1 MNHLLFIGNLGA
13 GEIIVIALVVLLL
26 FGGKKIPELMKGL
39 GKGLDALLG
48 DDFTNEPEVKSSLF
62 LPISQVESCAAQPR
76 KQFDPDALADL
87 ADSIRQHGIIQPLT
101 VRKLQSGYYQ
111 IIAGERRWRASRAA
125 GLKEVPVR
133 ILEADDKL
141 AMELALVENLQRE
154 DLNAIE
160 EAQGIKAL
168 MDTLSL
174 TQDEAAERVGK
185 SRPAVANALRLLKL
199 PDSVI
204 ALVSD
209 GKLSPGHARALLGFK
224 DEQDIIETAD
234 LIIEKGLTVRD
245 VEKLV
250 KKRNKEPKA
259 EKPAARRA
267 SYYDEVELALTDFLG
282 RKVKVGTKPG
292 KESGVLEID
301 FFDKDDLTRLADAL
315 KSLGD

>member
-1 MNHLLFIGNLGA
+1 MA
-13 GEIIVIALVVLLL
+13 A
-26 FGGKKIPELMKGL
+26 KKGGL
-39 GKGLDALLG
+39 GRGLDALFADNSIEEIASTSAVKLKIM
-48 DDFTNEPEVKSSLF
+48 DIEPNRD
-62 LPISQVESCAAQPR
+62 QPR
-76 KQFDPDALADL
+76 KIFDEDALAEL
-87 ADSIRQHGIIQPLT
+87 ADSIAKHGVIQPLL
-101 VRKLQSGYYQ
+101 VRPMPDGSYQ
-111 IIAGERRWRASRAA
+111 LVAGERRWRASRMA
-125 GLKEVPVR
+125 GLTEVPVV
-133 ILEADDKL
+133 IKELSDDEAM
-141 AMELALVENLQRE
+141 ALALIENLQRE

-160 EAQGIKAL
+160 EAQGTK
-168 MDTLSL
+168 
-174 TQDEAAERVGK
+174 
-185 SRPAVANALRLLKL
+185 ALRLLKL

>member
-1 MNHLLFIGNLGA
+1 MA
-13 GEIIVIALVVLLL
+13 A
-26 FGGKKIPELMKGL
+26 KKGGL
-39 GKGLDALLG
+39 GRGLDALFADNSIEEIASTSAVKLKIM
-48 DDFTNEPEVKSSLF
+48 DIEPNRD
-62 LPISQVESCAAQPR
+62 QPR
-76 KQFDPDALADL
+76 KIFDEDALAEL
-87 ADSIRQHGIIQPLT
+87 ADSIAKHGVIQPLL
-101 VRKLQSGYYQ
+101 VRPMPDGSYQ
-111 IIAGERRWRASRAA
+111 LVAGERRWRASRMA
-125 GLKEVPVR
+125 GMTEVPVV
-133 ILEADDKL
+133 IKELSDDEAM
-141 AMELALVENLQRE
+141 ALALIENLQRE

-245 VEKLV
+245 VEKIV

>member
-1 MNHLLFIGNLGA
+1 MA
-13 GEIIVIALVVLLL
+13 A
-26 FGGKKIPELMKGL
+26 KKGGL
-39 GKGLDALLG
+39 GRGLDALFADNSIEEIASTSAVKLKIM
-48 DDFTNEPEVKSSLF
+48 DIEPNRD
-62 LPISQVESCAAQPR
+62 QPR
-76 KQFDPDALADL
+76 KIFDEDALAEL
-87 ADSIRQHGIIQPLT
+87 ADSIAKHGVIQPLL
-101 VRKLQSGYYQ
+101 VRPMPDGSYQ
-111 IIAGERRWRASRAA
+111 LVAGERRWRASRMA
-125 GLKEVPVR
+125 GLTEVPVV
-133 ILEADDKL
+133 IKELSDDEAM
-141 AMELALVENLQRE
+141 ALALIENLQRE

-301 FFDKDDLTRLADAL
+301 FFDKDDLTRLADTL

>member
-1 MNHLLFIGNLGA
+1 MA
-13 GEIIVIALVVLLL
+13 A
-26 FGGKKIPELMKGL
+26 KKGGL
-39 GKGLDALLG
+39 GRGLDALFADNSIEEIASTSAVKLKIM
-48 DDFTNEPEVKSSLF
+48 DIEPNRD
-62 LPISQVESCAAQPR
+62 QPR
-76 KQFDPDALADL
+76 KIFDEDALAEL
-87 ADSIRQHGIIQPLT
+87 ADSIAKHGVIQPLL
-101 VRKLQSGYYQ
+101 VRPMPDGSYQ
-111 IIAGERRWRASRAA
+111 LVAGERRWRASRMA
-125 GLKEVPVR
+125 GLTEVPVV
-133 ILEADDKL
+133 IKELSDDEAM
-141 AMELALVENLQRE
+141 ALALIENLQRE

-199 PDSVI
+199 PNSVI

-234 LIIEKGLTVRD
+234 LIIEKVLTVRD

>member
-1 MNHLLFIGNLGA
+1 MA
-13 GEIIVIALVVLLL
+13 A
-26 FGGKKIPELMKGL
+26 KKGGL
-39 GKGLDALLG
+39 GRGLDALFADNSIEEIASTSAVKLKIM
-48 DDFTNEPEVKSSLF
+48 DIEPNRD
-62 LPISQVESCAAQPR
+62 QPR
-76 KQFDPDALADL
+76 KIFDEDALAEL
-87 ADSIRQHGIIQPLT
+87 ADSIAKHGVIQPLL
-101 VRKLQSGYYQ
+101 VRPMPDGSYQ
-111 IIAGERRWRASRAA
+111 LVAGERRWRASRMA
-125 GLKEVPVR
+125 GLTEVPVV
-133 ILEADDKL
+133 IKELSDDEAM
-141 AMELALVENLQRE
+141 ALALIENLQRE

-315 KSLGD
+315 KSFGD

>member
-1 MNHLLFIGNLGA
+1 MA
-13 GEIIVIALVVLLL
+13 A
-26 FGGKKIPELMKGL
+26 KKGGL
-39 GKGLDALLG
+39 GRGLDALFADNSIEEIASTSAVKLKIM
-48 DDFTNEPEVKSSLF
+48 DIEPNRD
-62 LPISQVESCAAQPR
+62 QPR
-76 KQFDPDALADL
+76 KIFDEDALAEL
-87 ADSIRQHGIIQPLT
+87 ADSIAKHGVIQPLL
-101 VRKLQSGYYQ
+101 VRPMPDGSYQ
-111 IIAGERRWRASRAA
+111 LVAGERRWRASRMA
-125 GLKEVPVR
+125 GLTEVPVV
-133 ILEADDKL
+133 IKELSDDEAM
-141 AMELALVENLQRE
+141 ALALIENLQRE

-234 LIIEKGLTVRD
+234 LIIEKELTVRD

-292 KESGVLEID
+292 KASGVLEID

>member
-1 MNHLLFIGNLGA
+1 MA
-13 GEIIVIALVVLLL
+13 A
-26 FGGKKIPELMKGL
+26 KKGGL
-39 GKGLDALLG
+39 GRGLDALFADNSIEEIASTSAVKLKIM
-48 DDFTNEPEVKSSLF
+48 DIEPNRD
-62 LPISQVESCAAQPR
+62 QPR
-76 KQFDPDALADL
+76 KIFDEDALAEL
-87 ADSIRQHGIIQPLT
+87 ADSIAKHGVIQPLL
-101 VRKLQSGYYQ
+101 VRPMPDGSYQ
-111 IIAGERRWRASRAA
+111 LVAGERRWRASRMA
-125 GLKEVPVR
+125 GLTEVPVV
-133 ILEADDKL
+133 IKELSDDEAM
-141 AMELALVENLQRE
+141 ALALIENLQRE

-209 GKLSPGHARALLGFK
+209 CKLSPGHARALLGFK

-301 FFDKDDLTRLADAL
+301 FFDKDDLTRLADVL

>member
-1 MNHLLFIGNLGA
+1 MA
-13 GEIIVIALVVLLL
+13 A
-26 FGGKKIPELMKGL
+26 KKGGL
-39 GKGLDALLG
+39 GRGLDALFADNSIEEITSTSAVKLKIM
-48 DDFTNEPEVKSSLF
+48 DIEPNRD
-62 LPISQVESCAAQPR
+62 QPR
-76 KQFDPDALADL
+76 KIFDEDALAEL
-87 ADSIRQHGIIQPLT
+87 ADSIAKHGVIQPLL
-101 VRKLQSGYYQ
+101 VRPMPDGSYQ
-111 IIAGERRWRASRAA
+111 LVAGERRWRASRMA
-125 GLKEVPVR
+125 GLTEVPVV
-133 ILEADDKL
+133 IKELSDDEAM
-141 AMELALVENLQRE
+141 ALALIENLQRE

-259 EKPAARRA
+259 EKSAARRA

>member
-1 MNHLLFIGNLGA
+1 MA
-13 GEIIVIALVVLLL
+13 A
-26 FGGKKIPELMKGL
+26 KKGGL
-39 GKGLDALLG
+39 GRGLDALFADNSIEEIASTSAVKLKIM
-48 DDFTNEPEVKSSLF
+48 DIEPNRD
-62 LPISQVESCAAQPR
+62 QPR
-76 KQFDPDALADL
+76 KIFDEDALAEL
-87 ADSIRQHGIIQPLT
+87 AASIAKHGVIQPLL
-101 VRKLQSGYYQ
+101 VRPMPDGSYQ
-111 IIAGERRWRASRAA
+111 LVAGERRWRASRMA
-125 GLKEVPVR
+125 GLTEVPVV
-133 ILEADDKL
+133 IKELSDDEAM
-141 AMELALVENLQRE
+141 ALALIENLQRE

>member
-1 MNHLLFIGNLGA
+1 MQTSKGEQKTKKSKAKASKAATSNPNPDVQELPQTAFSSETEDQQLAPAVQLLDLNK
-13 GEIIVIALVVLLL
+13 VV
-26 FGGKKIPELMKGL
+26 
-39 GKGLDALLG
+39 
-48 DDFTNEPEVKSSLF
+48 SSTYN
-62 LPISQVESCAAQPR
+62 PR
-76 KQFDPDALADL
+76 KDFRSETLQEL
-87 ADSIRQHGIIQPLT
+87 ADSIRQVGVLQPIC
-101 VRKLQSGYYQ
+101 VRPKENGFEIVY
-111 IIAGERRWRASRAA
+111 GERRYWAAAMA
-125 GLKEVPVR
+125 GLKFIP
-133 ILEADDKL
+133 
-141 AMELALVENLQRE
+141 ALVRELSDAEAEDAAITENLQRE

>member
-1 MNHLLFIGNLGA
+1 MA
-13 GEIIVIALVVLLL
+13 A
-26 FGGKKIPELMKGL
+26 KKGGL
-39 GKGLDALLG
+39 GRGLDALFADNSIEEIASTSAVKLKIM
-48 DDFTNEPEVKSSLF
+48 DIEPNRD
-62 LPISQVESCAAQPR
+62 QPR
-76 KQFDPDALADL
+76 KIFDEDALAEL
-87 ADSIRQHGIIQPLT
+87 ADSIAKHGVIQPLL
-101 VRKLQSGYYQ
+101 VRPMPDGSYQ
-111 IIAGERRWRASRAA
+111 LVAGERRWRASRMA
-125 GLKEVPVR
+125 GLTEVPVV
-133 ILEADDKL
+133 IKELSDDEAM
-141 AMELALVENLQRE
+141 ALALIENLQRE

-224 DEQDIIETAD
+224 DEQDITETAD

>member
-1 MNHLLFIGNLGA
+1 MA
-13 GEIIVIALVVLLL
+13 A
-26 FGGKKIPELMKGL
+26 KKGGL
-39 GKGLDALLG
+39 GRGLDALFADNSIEEIASTSAVKLKIM
-48 DDFTNEPEVKSSLF
+48 DIEPNRD
-62 LPISQVESCAAQPR
+62 QPR
-76 KQFDPDALADL
+76 KIFDEDALAEL
-87 ADSIRQHGIIQPLT
+87 ADSIAKHGVIQPLL
-101 VRKLQSGYYQ
+101 VRPMPDGSYQ
-111 IIAGERRWRASRAA
+111 LVAGERRWRASRMA
-125 GLKEVPVR
+125 GLTEVPVV
-133 ILEADDKL
+133 IKELSDDEAM
-141 AMELALVENLQRE
+141 ALALIENLQRE

-282 RKVKVGTKPG
+282 RKVKVGTKPR

>member
-1 MNHLLFIGNLGA
+1 MA
-13 GEIIVIALVVLLL
+13 A
-26 FGGKKIPELMKGL
+26 KKGGL
-39 GKGLDALLG
+39 GRGLDALFADNSIEEIASTSAVKLKIM
-48 DDFTNEPEVKSSLF
+48 DIEPNRD
-62 LPISQVESCAAQPR
+62 QPR
-76 KQFDPDALADL
+76 KIFDEDALAEL
-87 ADSIRQHGIIQPLT
+87 ADSIAKHGVIQPLL
-101 VRKLQSGYYQ
+101 VRPMPDGSYQ
-111 IIAGERRWRASRAA
+111 LVAGERRWRASRMA
-125 GLKEVPVR
+125 GLTEVPVV
-133 ILEADDKL
+133 IKELSDDEAM
-141 AMELALVENLQRE
+141 ALALIENLQRE

-199 PDSVI
+199 PDNVI

>member
-1 MNHLLFIGNLGA
+1 MA
-13 GEIIVIALVVLLL
+13 A
-26 FGGKKIPELMKGL
+26 KKGGL
-39 GKGLDALLG
+39 GRGLDALFADNSIEEIASTSAVKLKIM
-48 DDFTNEPEVKSSLF
+48 DIEPNRD
-62 LPISQVESCAAQPR
+62 QPR
-76 KQFDPDALADL
+76 KIFDEDALAEL
-87 ADSIRQHGIIQPLT
+87 ADSIAKHGVIQPLL
-101 VRKLQSGYYQ
+101 VRPMPDGSYQ
-111 IIAGERRWRASRAA
+111 LVAGERRWRASRMA
-125 GLKEVPVR
+125 GLTEVPVV
-133 ILEADDKL
+133 IKELSDDEAM
-141 AMELALVENLQRE
+141 ALALIETLQRE
-154 DLNAIE
+154 ALNAIE

-224 DEQDIIETAD
+224 DEQDIIEAAD

>member
-1 MNHLLFIGNLGA
+1 MA
-13 GEIIVIALVVLLL
+13 A
-26 FGGKKIPELMKGL
+26 KKGGL
-39 GKGLDALLG
+39 GRGLDALFADNSIEEIASTSAVKLKIM
-48 DDFTNEPEVKSSLF
+48 DIEPNRD
-62 LPISQVESCAAQPR
+62 QPR
-76 KQFDPDALADL
+76 KIFDEDALAEL
-87 ADSIRQHGIIQPLT
+87 ADSIAKHGVIQPLL
-101 VRKLQSGYYQ
+101 VRPMPDGSYQ
-111 IIAGERRWRASRAA
+111 LVAGERRWRASRMA
-125 GLKEVPVR
+125 GLTEVPVV
-133 ILEADDKL
+133 IKELSDDEAM
-141 AMELALVENLQRE
+141 ALALIENLQRE

-185 SRPAVANALRLLKL
+185 SRPTVANALRLLKL

>member
-1 MNHLLFIGNLGA
+1 MA
-13 GEIIVIALVVLLL
+13 A
-26 FGGKKIPELMKGL
+26 KKGGL
-39 GKGLDALLG
+39 GRGLDALFADNSIEEIASTSAVKLKIM
-48 DDFTNEPEVKSSLF
+48 DIEPNRD
-62 LPISQVESCAAQPR
+62 QPR
-76 KQFDPDALADL
+76 KIFDEDALAEL
-87 ADSIRQHGIIQPLT
+87 ADSIAKHGVIQPLL
-101 VRKLQSGYYQ
+101 VRPMPDGSYQ
-111 IIAGERRWRASRAA
+111 LVAGERRWRASRMA
-125 GLKEVPVR
+125 GLTEVPVV
-133 ILEADDKL
+133 IKELSDDEAM
-141 AMELALVENLQRE
+141 ALALIENLQRE

-199 PDSVI
+199 PDNVI

-259 EKPAARRA
+259 EKPATRRA

>member
-1 MNHLLFIGNLGA
+1 MA
-13 GEIIVIALVVLLL
+13 A
-26 FGGKKIPELMKGL
+26 KKGGL
-39 GKGLDALLG
+39 GRGLDALFADNSIEEIASTSAVKLKIM
-48 DDFTNEPEVKSSLF
+48 DIEPNRD
-62 LPISQVESCAAQPR
+62 QPR
-76 KQFDPDALADL
+76 KIFDEDALAEL
-87 ADSIRQHGIIQPLT
+87 ADSIAKHGVIQPLL
-101 VRKLQSGYYQ
+101 VRPMPDGSYQ
-111 IIAGERRWRASRAA
+111 LVAGERRWRASRMA
-125 GLKEVPVR
+125 GLTEVPVV
-133 ILEADDKL
+133 IKELSDDEAM
-141 AMELALVENLQRE
+141 ALALIENLQRE

-174 TQDEAAERVGK
+174 TQDEAAEHVGK

-234 LIIEKGLTVRD
+234 LIIEKELTVRD